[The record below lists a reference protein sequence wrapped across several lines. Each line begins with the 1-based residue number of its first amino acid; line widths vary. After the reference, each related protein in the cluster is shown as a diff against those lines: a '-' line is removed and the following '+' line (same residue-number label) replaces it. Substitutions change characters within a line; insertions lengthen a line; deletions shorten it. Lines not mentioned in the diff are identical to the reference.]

1 MEPFLL
7 QRSAGGVP
15 PLSPSMAGAG
25 SGQSFLSISV
35 TDPVKLGSGVQAYI
49 SYRVSTKVC
58 ECVCVCFSLSLSN
71 QCLQHLPAVL
81 VSNLMFSPY
90 ESLFYVLLVSFELFS
105 SKLGYEAPMKTAVHS
120 LYLPWIRV
128 SALNLSGVLN

>member
-15 PLSPSMAGAG
+15 PLSPSMTGAGA
-25 SGQSFLSISV
+25 GQSFLSISV

-58 ECVCVCFSLSLSN
+58 ECVCVSLSLYPN
-71 QCLQHLPAVL
+71 QCLQHLTAVL
-81 VSNLMFSPY
+81 VSNLVFSP
-90 ESLFYVLLVSFELFS
+90 
-105 SKLGYEAPMKTAVHS
+105 
-120 LYLPWIRV
+120 
-128 SALNLSGVLN
+128 

>member
-1 MEPFLL
+1 ML

-58 ECVCVCFSLSLSN
+58 ECVCVCVCVCVCFSLSLSILIN
-71 QCLQHLPAVL
+71 VFSTLQ
-81 VSNLMFSPY
+81 
-90 ESLFYVLLVSFELFS
+90 LF
-105 SKLGYEAPMKTAVHS
+105 
-120 LYLPWIRV
+120 
-128 SALNLSGVLN
+128 

>member
-1 MEPFLL
+1 LL

-58 ECVCVCFSLSLSN
+58 ECVCLCFSLSLSILIN
-71 QCLQHLPAVL
+71 
-81 VSNLMFSPY
+81 
-90 ESLFYVLLVSFELFS
+90 
-105 SKLGYEAPMKTAVHS
+105 VHS
-120 LYLPWIRV
+120 TLQLF
-128 SALNLSGVLN
+128 

>member
-1 MEPFLL
+1 MEPFML

-58 ECVCVCFSLSLSN
+58 ECVCVCVCVCVCFSLSLSILIN
-71 QCLQHLPAVL
+71 VFSTLQ
-81 VSNLMFSPY
+81 
-90 ESLFYVLLVSFELFS
+90 LF
-105 SKLGYEAPMKTAVHS
+105 
-120 LYLPWIRV
+120 
-128 SALNLSGVLN
+128 

>member
-58 ECVCVCFSLSLSN
+58 ECVCLCFSLSLSILIN
-71 QCLQHLPAVL
+71 
-81 VSNLMFSPY
+81 
-90 ESLFYVLLVSFELFS
+90 
-105 SKLGYEAPMKTAVHS
+105 VHS
-120 LYLPWIRV
+120 TLQLF
-128 SALNLSGVLN
+128 

>member
-15 PLSPSMAGAG
+15 PLSPSMTGAGA
-25 SGQSFLSISV
+25 GQSFLSISV

-58 ECVCVCFSLSLSN
+58 ECVCVCVSLSLYPN
-71 QCLQHLPAVL
+71 QCLQHLTAVL
-81 VSNLMFSPY
+81 VSNLVFSP
-90 ESLFYVLLVSFELFS
+90 
-105 SKLGYEAPMKTAVHS
+105 
-120 LYLPWIRV
+120 
-128 SALNLSGVLN
+128 

>member
-58 ECVCVCFSLSLSN
+58 ECVCFSLSLSPN
-71 QCLQHLPAVL
+71 QCLQHLTAVL
-81 VSNLMFSPY
+81 VSNLVFSP
-90 ESLFYVLLVSFELFS
+90 
-105 SKLGYEAPMKTAVHS
+105 
-120 LYLPWIRV
+120 
-128 SALNLSGVLN
+128 

>member
-1 MEPFLL
+1 LL

-58 ECVCVCFSLSLSN
+58 ECVCFSLSLSLSLSPN
-71 QCLQHLPAVL
+71 QCLQHLTAVL
-81 VSNLMFSPY
+81 VSNLVFSP
-90 ESLFYVLLVSFELFS
+90 
-105 SKLGYEAPMKTAVHS
+105 
-120 LYLPWIRV
+120 
-128 SALNLSGVLN
+128 